1 MLDVPVASGRRA
13 PVEARLIACLAAVYL
28 IWGSTYLAMRF
39 VVAEL
44 PPLLTASLRFG
55 SAGLVLLVIAKRRG
69 SPWPRLADWLRVLP
83 IGALMFC
90 VGNGF
95 VAISQLSVSSGGAA
109 VVCATMPLWV
119 GVLGAFTGQRPT
131 RREWLSLAV
140 GFVGIMVLIGGPS
153 LQGEPLHVVLILLAP
168 VGWAL
173 GSLLVRRLPGP
184 VGKDAFMLPAME
196 MLTGGAVLA
205 IVGGLRGEQL
215 SHDVSATAWLAL
227 GYLWLFGSL
236 VAFTAFTW
244 LLRNTRAA
252 TATSYAYVNPG
263 VAVVLG
269 TLISGEPLGATTLV
283 ANALIV
289 AAVWLVLR
297 PGPRP
302 VPLAGST
309 ETRQAA

>member
-1 MLDVPVASGRRA
+1 MFDVPVATVRRA
-13 PVEARLIACLAAVYL
+13 PVEPRLIACLAAVYL

-83 IGALMFC
+83 IGTLMFC

-95 VAISQLSVSSGGAA
+95 VAISQRSVSSGGAA

-119 GVLGAFTGQRPT
+119 GVLGVFTGQRPT

-140 GFVGIMVLIGGPS
+140 GFAGIMILMGGPS
-153 LQGEPLHVVLILLAP
+153 LQGEPLHLVLIVLAP

-173 GSLLVRRLPGP
+173 ASLLVRRLPGP
-184 VGKDAFMLPAME
+184 VGKDAFLLPAME
-196 MLTGGAVLA
+196 MLTGGAMLA
-205 IVGGLRGEQL
+205 IVGGLRGEHL
-215 SHDVSATAWLAL
+215 AHDVTATAWLAL

-236 VAFTAFTW
+236 IAFTAFTW

-252 TATSYAYVNPG
+252 IATSYAYVNPG

-269 TLISGEPLGATTLV
+269 TLLSGEPLGATTLI

-302 VPLAGST
+302 VAVATPTVGDAV
-309 ETRQAA
+309 

>member
-1 MLDVPVASGRRA
+1 VPLGGGSFAPGNGCGGVSRRS
-13 PVEARLIACLAAVYL
+13 V
-28 IWGSTYLAMRF
+28 
-39 VVAEL
+39 
-44 PPLLTASLRFG
+44 G
-55 SAGLVLLVIAKRRG
+55 SAGPAGVRG
-69 SPWPRLADWLRVLP
+69 
-83 IGALMFC
+83 
-90 VGNGF
+90 
-95 VAISQLSVSSGGAA
+95 
-109 VVCATMPLWV
+109 TMPLWV

-140 GFVGIMVLIGGPS
+140 GFIGILVLMGGPS
-153 LQGEPLHVVLILLAP
+153 LQGQPLHLVLILLAP
-168 VGWAL
+168 VGWAFA
-173 GSLLVRRLPGP
+173 SLLVRRLPGP

-196 MLTGGAVLA
+196 MLSGGAVLA
-205 IVGGLRGEQL
+205 IVGGLRGEHL

-236 VAFTAFTW
+236 IAFTAFTW

-252 TATSYAYVNPG
+252 IATSYAYVNPG

-269 TLISGEPLGATTLV
+269 TLISGEPLGATTLI

-302 VPLAGST
+302 VAV
-309 ETRQAA
+309 AAPAVRDAA